1 MLKVGLTGGIGVGK
15 TIASN
20 QFRKLGVPVID
31 TDVIAHELTAPGSAV
46 LQEIVRTFGKKILT
60 EDGEL
65 DRKRLGGI
73 VFSNVAEKNK
83 LEAILH
89 PRIKDIALD
98 RVQEFSGPYCVLV
111 VPLLIETD
119 FITLVD
125 KVLVVDAPD
134 SLRIGWIQ
142 QRSELFESEI
152 KNIVSSQT
160 SRRERLAVAD
170 YVIENDG
177 TVEELE
183 ARVTELHER
192 ILSDSGSRLSPG

>member
-15 TIASN
+15 TIVSN

-31 TDVIAHELTAPGSAV
+31 TDVIAHELTAPGSVV
-46 LQEIVRTFGKKILT
+46 LQEIVSAFGKNILT

-73 VFSNVAEKNK
+73 VFSNVAEKIK

-89 PRIKDIALD
+89 PRIKDITLD
-98 RVQEFSGPYCVLV
+98 RVQELSGLYCILV

-125 KVLVVDAPD
+125 KVLVVDAAD
-134 SLRIGWIQ
+134 SSRIGWIQ
-142 QRSELFESEI
+142 QRSKLSEDEI
-152 KNIVSSQT
+152 KNIIESQT

-177 TVEELE
+177 TVKVLE
-183 ARVTELHER
+183 ARVVELHER
-192 ILSDSGSRLSPG
+192 ILSACSE

>member
-15 TIASN
+15 TIVSN
-20 QFRKLGVPVID
+20 QFRNVGVPVID
-31 TDVIAHELTAPGSAV
+31 TDVIARDLAAPGSAV
-46 LQEIVRTFGKKILT
+46 LKEIVNAFGKQILT

-65 DRKRLGGI
+65 DRKRLGRI
-73 VFSNVAEKNK
+73 VFSNIEDKSK

-89 PRIKDIALD
+89 PRIRMIVLERIRELSA
-98 RVQEFSGPYCVLV
+98 PYCILV

-134 SLRIGWIQ
+134 SKRIGWIQ
-142 QRSELFESEI
+142 RRSELSEDEI
-152 KNIVSSQT
+152 KNIIKSQT
-160 SRRERLAVAD
+160 SRKERLAVAD

-183 ARVTELHER
+183 AGVVELHER
-192 ILSDSGSRLSPG
+192 ILSACSA

>member
-15 TIASN
+15 TIVSD
-20 QFRKLGVPVID
+20 QFKNLGVPVID
-31 TDVIAHELTAPGSAV
+31 TDVIAHELTVPGSAV
-46 LQEIVRTFGKKILT
+46 LKEIVTAFGKNVLT

-73 VFSNVAEKNK
+73 VFSSVEEKNK

-89 PRIKDIALD
+89 PRIRMIALE
-98 RVQEFSGPYCVLV
+98 RAKQLSAPYCIFV

-119 FITLVD
+119 FIKLVD
-125 KVLVVDAPD
+125 KVLVVDVPD
-134 SLRIGWIQ
+134 SKRIGWIQ
-142 QRSELFESEI
+142 QRSKLSVEEI
-152 KNIVSSQT
+152 KNIIQSQT
-160 SRRERLAVAD
+160 SREERLAVAD

-183 ARVTELHER
+183 ARVVVLHER
-192 ILSDSGSRLSPG
+192 ILLAAGFRLSPG

>member
-15 TIASN
+15 TVVSN
-20 QFRKLGVPVID
+20 QFRNLGVPVID
-31 TDVIAHELTAPGSAV
+31 TDVIAHELTVPGSAV
-46 LQEIVRTFGKKILT
+46 LKEIVEAFGNYILT

-73 VFSNVAEKNK
+73 VFSDVEEKNK

-89 PRIKDIALD
+89 PRIRMIALE
-98 RVQEFSGPYCVLV
+98 RVRELIAPYCILV

-119 FITLVD
+119 FINLVD

-134 SLRIGWIQ
+134 NKRIGWIQ
-142 QRSELFESEI
+142 QRSELSGDEI
-152 KNIVSSQT
+152 KNIIQSQT
-160 SRRERLAVAD
+160 RRKERLAVAD

-177 TVEELE
+177 TVDDLE
-183 ARVTELHER
+183 ARVVVLHER
-192 ILSDSGSRLSPG
+192 ILLAAGSRHSPG

>member
-15 TIASN
+15 TIVSN
-20 QFRKLGVPVID
+20 QFRNLGVPVID
-31 TDVIAHELTAPGSAV
+31 TDVIAHELTAPGSAA
-46 LQEIVRTFGKKILT
+46 LQEIVRAFGKNILN

-73 VFSNVAEKNK
+73 VFSSVGEKIK

-89 PRIKDIALD
+89 PRIRQIALD
-98 RVQEFSGPYCVLV
+98 RVQELSDPYCILV

-142 QRSELFESEI
+142 QRSKLSESEI
-152 KNIVSSQT
+152 KNIIRSQSSRKQ
-160 SRRERLAVAD
+160 RLAVAD
-170 YVIENDG
+170 YVVENNG
-177 TVEELE
+177 TMKELE
-183 ARVTELHER
+183 DKVAGLHER
-192 ILSDSGSRLSPG
+192 ILSTCSE